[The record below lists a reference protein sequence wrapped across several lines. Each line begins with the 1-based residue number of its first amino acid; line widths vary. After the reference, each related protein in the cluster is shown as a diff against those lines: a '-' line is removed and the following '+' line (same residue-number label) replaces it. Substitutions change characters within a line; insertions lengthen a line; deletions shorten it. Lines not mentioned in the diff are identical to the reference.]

1 MADLSVGSE
10 FAGCRIEGVAGRG
23 GMGVVYRA
31 TQLALDR
38 LVALKVIA
46 PDLALDRAFR
56 ARFQREAR
64 LAASIEHANVLPV
77 YEAGERDGVLFL
89 TTRYVEGIDL
99 RALLDRDGRLDPAR
113 AAALLT
119 PVAFALHAAHQRGLV
134 HRDVKPAN
142 VLIAAPGDAEHEHV
156 YLTDFGIA
164 RGEGAAAGEMTV
176 TRTGMFVGTLDYM
189 APEQM
194 TGSRGNARS
203 DIYSFGCML
212 FQTLT
217 GRVPFPREQDVA
229 RIHAHVNEPF
239 PTLLEIRPDIPPAM
253 DAVVQR
259 ACAKN
264 PDDRFASAAALAG
277 ALEAAVKGE
286 LPDTVAS
293 EEARPTAET
302 VVSPAAPTAA
312 TAPQP
317 TDLPPTR
324 VAETRAAAAAPPAPP
339 APPTRR
345 RGYVLPGLIGVAVVA
360 VIVAVIVLSSGGGAS
375 KDRPATG
382 STTPRQA
389 NTTSASAPSTPVRET
404 GSIFTMEVPK
414 NWQRRDNSTA
424 GGLKR
429 TTWTDPDDSR
439 TAVLVDPIPQ
449 VKSTPEGR
457 ARSVD
462 ANLQRTKPGYRR
474 VSLGPATIGG
484 HPGYELTYEI
494 SGVRYL
500 DQFVNLDCQDGYAV
514 QGQAPASGFA
524 ALSPTFRNSA
534 NSLRSKPC

>member
-1 MADLSVGSE
+1 MADLSVGAE

-64 LAASIEHANVLPV
+64 LAASIEHSNVLPV

-99 RALLDRDGRLDPAR
+99 RALLDRDGPLDPRR

-176 TRTGMFVGTLDYM
+176 TRTGVFVGTLDYM

-194 TGSRGNARS
+194 TGARGNARS

-212 FQTLT
+212 FQTLS

-229 RIHAHVNEPF
+229 RMHAHLNEPF
-239 PTLLEIRPDIPPAM
+239 PTLLEVRPDVPPAL

-259 ACAKN
+259 ACAKD
-264 PDDRFASAAALAG
+264 PDDRYAGAAALAR
-277 ALEAAVKGE
+277 ALEAAVKDGV
-286 LPDTVAS
+286 PDTVAA
-293 EEARPTAET
+293 EDAPPAAET
-302 VVSPAAPTAA
+302 VVSPPATTAVAAPE
-312 TAPQP
+312 P
-317 TDLPPTR
+317 TGLPPTR
-324 VAETRAAAAAPPAPP
+324 VAEPQAAGEPPPGPP
-339 APPTRR
+339 PGRPGRR
-345 RGYVLPGLIGVAVVA
+345 RGYLLPGLIGVIVVAVVVA
-360 VIVAVIVLSSGGGAS
+360 VIALSGGGGGSS
-375 KDRPATG
+375 KDRAATTG
-382 STTPRQA
+382 TTTATQASTT
-389 NTTSASAPSTPVRET
+389 STIVPVRET
-404 GSIFTMEVPK
+404 GSIFTIEVPK
-414 NWQRRDNSTA
+414 NWQRRDNTTS
-424 GGLKR
+424 GGLQR
-429 TTWTDPDDSR
+429 TTWSDPADSR

-462 ANLQRTKPGYRR
+462 ASLQRTKPGYRR
-474 VSLGPATIGG
+474 VSLGPATIAG
-484 HPGYELTYEI
+484 HTGYELTYEI
-494 SGVRYL
+494 SGLRYL

-514 QGQAPASGFA
+514 QGQAPTSGFA